1 MRRIFGLMVVLTA
14 TGVAAADEA
23 TDRLAKELVGVVRDP
38 RQGVTQRVEAARTLA
53 KLGPQAAVVVPD
65 LIAQL
70 KRLKSDELEPLQEAV
85 VETLGA
91 IGSASKPALA
101 TLATTT
107 GRTTDIDLAVKQTTK
122 QILAADD
129 TRDLKALIEQ
139 ITSRDV
145 GLRLRAVKTLGG
157 LKADAAVAVPALT
170 LALADA
176 DGDVR
181 RAAVA
186 AIRLI
191 QPQAKPSKELIQA
204 IVADLKDADDNV
216 RLQAVRALG
225 KLGKDASGALPALEP
240 LLTDPDKDIRR
251 AAGEAVIKLGGP

>member
-1 MRRIFGLMVVLTA
+1 MRVLVGLFWLLS
-14 TGVAAADEA
+14 VAALGRADEA

-38 RQGVTQRVEAARTLA
+38 RQGETQRVEAARTLG

-70 KRLKSDELEPLQEAV
+70 KRLKGDELEALQAAV
-85 VETLGA
+85 IETLGA
-91 IGSASKPALA
+91 IGSAAKAALP
-101 TLATTT
+101 TLATVK
-107 GRTTDIDLAVKQTTK
+107 GRTIDLDLAIKQTTR

-139 ITSRDV
+139 TTSRDV

-157 LKADAAVAVPALT
+157 LKADAAAAVPAVT
-170 LALADA
+170 LALSDP

-186 AIRLI
+186 TLRLI
-191 QPQAKPSKELIQA
+191 QPQSKPSKELIQA
-204 IVADLKDADDNV
+204 IVVDLADADDNV
-216 RLQAVRALG
+216 RLNAVRTLG
-225 KLGKDASGALPALEP
+225 KLGPAASAALPALQP
-240 LLTDPDKDIRR
+240 LLNDLDKDVRR
-251 AAGEAVIKLGGP
+251 AAGEAIIKLSGP

>member
-1 MRRIFGLMVVLTA
+1 MRVFVGLIFVLS
-14 TGVAAADEA
+14 VAAVVRADEA

-38 RQGVTQRVEAARTLA
+38 REGETQRVEAARTLG

-70 KRLKSDELEPLQEAV
+70 KRLKGEELESLQAAVIEA
-85 VETLGA
+85 LGA
-91 IGSASKPALA
+91 IGSAAKPALP
-101 TLATTT
+101 TLATVK
-107 GRTTDIDLAVKQTTK
+107 GRTIDLDLAIKQSTR

-129 TRDLKALIEQ
+129 TRDLKALVEQ
-139 ITSRDV
+139 TTSRDV

-157 LKADAAVAVPALT
+157 LKADAAAAVPAVLS
-170 LALADA
+170 ALNDP

-186 AIRLI
+186 SLRLI

-204 IVADLKDADDNV
+204 IVADLTDPDDNV
-216 RLQAVRALG
+216 RLNAVRTLG
-225 KLGKDASGALPALEP
+225 KIGTAASAALPALQP
-240 LLTDPDKDIRR
+240 LLNDPDKDVRR
-251 AAGEAVIKLGGP
+251 AAGEAVLKLGGP